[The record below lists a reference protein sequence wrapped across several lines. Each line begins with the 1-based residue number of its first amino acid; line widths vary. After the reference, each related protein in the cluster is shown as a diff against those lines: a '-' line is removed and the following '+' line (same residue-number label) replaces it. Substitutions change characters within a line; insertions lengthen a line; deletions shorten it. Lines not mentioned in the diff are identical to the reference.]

1 MFTCLHL
8 SNSRHLPLSSDSH
21 CYTWT
26 ATSVWTCRLRRTRW
40 CPPWETATT
49 AALSSGC
56 SVTWPWASD
65 PSPSPLP
72 PHHSHRN
79 QSWHSTPSPGGSYQT
94 RHTPLPVS
102 AWPANAEI
110 PGSSSGLSS
119 ITEVS
124 PFTGLR
130 EAGPAM
136 TSCGFGDLVMSR
148 QGERCVCDLC
158 LWRTLKS
165 KHCPVSQLLALHP
178 LCCSDCCLAAG
189 QTNRRTSTTR
199 ILQGTSPQWPAL

>member
-1 MFTCLHL
+1 MCTCLRL
-8 SNSRHLPLSSDSH
+8 TDSRHLPLSSDSH
-21 CYTWT
+21 CCTWT

-40 CPPWETATT
+40 CPPWETAMT

-72 PHHSHRN
+72 PSTTLILN
-79 QSWHSTPSPGGSYQT
+79 QSWLSTPSPGGSYHT
-94 RHTPLPVS
+94 HHTPLPVS

-110 PGSSSGLSS
+110 LGSSSSSGGLSS

-148 QGERCVCDLC
+148 QGERCV
-158 LWRTLKS
+158 W
-165 KHCPVSQLLALHP
+165 ALFYGEHW
-178 LCCSDCCLAAG
+178 
-189 QTNRRTSTTR
+189 NRSA
-199 ILQGTSPQWPAL
+199 LQSASC